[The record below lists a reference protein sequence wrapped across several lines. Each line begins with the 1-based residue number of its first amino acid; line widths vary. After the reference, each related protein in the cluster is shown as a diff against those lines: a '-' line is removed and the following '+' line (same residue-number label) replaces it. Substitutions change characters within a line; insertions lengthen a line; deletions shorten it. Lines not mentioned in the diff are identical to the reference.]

1 MWVIEKSLRFYEVG
15 IIRSEYILE
24 SITKPINK
32 IAEIALRCKKNAPKA
47 KYNCPICKDKGS
59 IIVEQT
65 NGQPIVKMC
74 KCKQKEILRQQWIDA
89 GFNIMS
95 ADRNFKTFKINNKV
109 SKKMRDM
116 AMDYVRSFRTI
127 PFNNSISFLGQPGS
141 GKTHICMAIA
151 LELIKKGFYPVYFP
165 YREIITELKQN
176 VMNPTVY
183 QEKMNKYK
191 KSKILIIDDLFKGGA
206 TESDIR
212 TMFDILNYR
221 YLNRLPIVVSSEHL
235 SQSLLNI
242 DNAIGGRII
251 EMCENRI
258 LDILGEEFDKRLE

>member
-1 MWVIEKSLRFYEVG
+1 M
-15 IIRSEYILE
+15 E
-24 SITKPINK
+24 SISQSVKRIK
-32 IAEIALRCKKNAPKA
+32 EMALKCKERAPKA
-47 KYNCPICKDKGS
+47 NYSCPICRDTGS
-59 IIVEQT
+59 IITDQAD
-65 NGQPIVKMC
+65 GQPIIKIC
-74 KCKQKEILRQQWIDA
+74 KCQQKEILRQQWIDA

-95 ADRNFKTFKINNKV
+95 ADRNFKTFKIDNKV
-109 SKKMRDM
+109 SEKMKDM
-116 AMDYVRSFRTI
+116 AMDYVENFVAI
-127 PFNNSISFLGQPGS
+127 QFNNNNSISFLGQPGS

-165 YREIITELKQN
+165 YREVITELKQN
-176 VMNPTVY
+176 VMNPIIY

-212 TMFDILNYR
+212 TTFDILNYR

-242 DNAIGGRII
+242 DYALGGRII

-258 LDILGEEFDKRLE
+258 LDIFGEEFDKRLE